1 VLWGVRVLA
10 LDDEGRAGPVLY
22 ERSPDLLLMPASNMK
37 VLTLAAAAE
46 RLGWDYQFL
55 TTIRTTTRLEADGT
69 IRGDLVIVGSGD
81 PMIARRH
88 GGRELLASWA
98 DRLWQIGVRRIEGRI
113 IGDASRFGGTT
124 RGDGWE
130 WDDLPYGYAAPV
142 SALSYNENT
151 VELLIGPGP
160 APDTA
165 ASVTITDPVGPTAVR
180 SLLRTTTGEAS
191 RVRTEW
197 DPAGMIIT
205 LSGEVPAAA
214 EPFRMYVAVPD
225 PAAYFARAFRDA
237 LIARGIT
244 VIGRATSAETDPPGP
259 PSPGA
264 AVLLRHFSPP
274 LHTVGV
280 TLMKVSQNL
289 YAELLL
295 RALGAEVRGNP
306 AAGREVVAEVLQEW
320 GALPDGAIVRDGSG
334 LSRHNLTSA
343 RTLSIVL
350 TRMFEPPHRTPW
362 LASMPIAGIDGTLSG
377 RMRGTRAEGRVF
389 AKTGSIG
396 YVRSLSGY
404 AQTDRGWLVFSI
416 LANNFAGSV
425 TAADVNRIIDEV
437 VNRLMET
444 E

>member
-1 VLWGVRVLA
+1 
-10 LDDEGRAGPVLY
+10 
-22 ERSPDLLLMPASNMK
+22 
-37 VLTLAAAAE
+37 
-46 RLGWDYQFL
+46 RLGWDYQFP
-55 TTIRTTTRLEADGT
+55 TTLRTTSRLEADGT

-88 GGRELLASWA
+88 GGRETLASWA

-343 RTLSIVL
+343 RTLSIV
-350 TRMFEPPHRTPW
+350 
-362 LASMPIAGIDGTLSG
+362 
-377 RMRGTRAEGRVF
+377 
-389 AKTGSIG
+389 
-396 YVRSLSGY
+396 
-404 AQTDRGWLVFSI
+404 
-416 LANNFAGSV
+416 
-425 TAADVNRIIDEV
+425 
-437 VNRLMET
+437 
-444 E
+444 